1 VSVLVVIVNYRV
13 AALTLQCLRSLIP
26 ERKQVPDLRVT
37 VVENDSGDE
46 AALRKGLADPVFEG
60 WTELLVA
67 ERNGGFAY
75 GNNCAIRR
83 MLSEPRPADYVLLL
97 NPDTEVR
104 LGAVETLRAF
114 MESHPDAGIAGA
126 SLENG
131 DGSEWPIAFRFPT
144 ALAELD
150 MGMRFGPVTKLLK
163 KHVVAQQMGPVAQ
176 PIDWVPG
183 AAMIV
188 RREVFEDI
196 GLMDERYFLYYEEA
210 DFCLVANRAGWSC
223 WYVPEAR
230 VMHNAGQSTGVTVQN
245 QRPPRLPDYW
255 FESRR
260 RYFMKNHGVL
270 YAVIT
275 DVAYL
280 VGLAFDRA
288 RTRIQMRED
297 KRPPHVFRD
306 SLRNSPLWRKNRNF
320 EPPAIR

>member
-1 VSVLVVIVNYRV
+1 MLVVIVNYRV
-13 AALTLQCLRSLIP
+13 AAFTMRCLRSLIP
-26 ERKQVPDLRVT
+26 ERDRVPGLRVAI
-37 VVENDSGDE
+37 VENDSGDE
-46 AALRKGLADPVFEG
+46 AALRDGLADSVFDG
-60 WTELLVA
+60 WTELIVA

-83 MLSEPRPADYVLLL
+83 MLSEPQPADYVLLL

-104 LGAVETLRAF
+104 SGAIETLCAF
-114 MESHPDAGIAGA
+114 MDSHPEAGIAGA

-131 DGSEWPIAFRFPT
+131 DGSEWPVAFRFPT
-144 ALAELD
+144 VLSEFDA
-150 MGMRFGPVTKLLK
+150 GMRFGPVAKLLK
-163 KHVVAQQMGPVAQ
+163 KHAVAQQMGTVAQ
-176 PIDWVPG
+176 LIDWVPG

-196 GLMDERYFLYYEEA
+196 GLMDESYFLYYEEA
-210 DFCLVANRAGWSC
+210 DFCLVAKHAGWSC

-245 QRPPRLPDYW
+245 QRPSRLPDYW

-270 YAVIT
+270 YAVTSDI
-275 DVAYL
+275 AYL
-280 VGLAFDRA
+280 VGLAFDRT
-288 RTRIQMRED
+288 RTKIQMRED
-297 KRPPHVFRD
+297 QRPPHLFRD
-306 SLRNSPLWRKNRNF
+306 SLRNSTLWRKNRHV